1 MFTTIVRLVG
11 CSIMKLFKDNDNFH
25 SFFMIQFR
33 RSCCSGTS
41 GINEAHTVH
50 TMLQVCR
57 LFKANEFQFQYY
69 HNSKIKYLLFI
80 LFLFLYA
87 IRKNKNDRDIET
99 GLYISL

>member
-1 MFTTIVRLVG
+1 MFTTTVRLVG

-80 LFLFLYA
+80 LFLFFVC
-87 IRKNKNDRDIET
+87 NKKKTKTTEI
-99 GLYISL
+99 

>member
-1 MFTTIVRLVG
+1 MFTTTVRLVG

-80 LFLFLYA
+80 LFLFSVC
-87 IRKNKNDRDIET
+87 NKKKTKTTEI
-99 GLYISL
+99 